1 MRSFIAVPV
10 PSDTA
15 DHLERLQRRLGA
27 GRPVPRDNLHLTLA
41 FLDDQPEEVLE
52 ELHHE
57 LLALRAAPFA
67 VAMGGIGT
75 FGTALFV
82 HVADDARLTRLHDT
96 ITRACRRAGIELQ
109 KRRFR
114 PHVTLGRLRPGAAPP
129 PLPSGLT
136 ETDLPDLLVAG
147 IALYGSTLHPKG
159 ARHEILADYP
169 LSA

>member
-1 MRSFIAVPV
+1 MRSFIAIPV
-10 PSDTA
+10 PGDTA

-57 LLALRAAPFA
+57 LLALRAEPFA
-67 VAMGGIGT
+67 VAMGGIGA

-82 HVADDARLTRLHDT
+82 HVADDAHLTRLHDT
-96 ITRACRRAGIELQ
+96 IASACRRAGIRLQ

-114 PHVTLGRLRPGAAPP
+114 PHVTLARLRPGAAPP
-129 PLPSGLT
+129 PLPEGAT
-136 ETDLPDLLVAG
+136 ETDLPDLPVNGL
-147 IALYGSTLHPKG
+147 ALYGSTLHPKG
-159 ARHEILADYP
+159 ARHEILAEYP
-169 LSA
+169 LLA